1 VEKEKNIEFS
11 RKEEKEG
18 ERGERRVKREK
29 LCDEVT

>member
-11 RKEEKEG
+11 RKEEKED
-18 ERGERRVKREK
+18 ERGERRVDREK